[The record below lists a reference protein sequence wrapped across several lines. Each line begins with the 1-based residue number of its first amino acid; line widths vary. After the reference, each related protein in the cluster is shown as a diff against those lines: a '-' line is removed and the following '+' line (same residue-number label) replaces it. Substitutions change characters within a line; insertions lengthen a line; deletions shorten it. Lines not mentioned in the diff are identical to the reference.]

1 VHRRGHPEREKG
13 SAPRRFL
20 TLALL
25 LLGACRIS
33 EQREI
38 AIGRSQAEQ
47 VDRQLPLVTDSEVG
61 AYIQS
66 LGERLASNT
75 SRPDLPWRFQVVDSK
90 DVNAFALP
98 GGFVYVNRGL
108 IESADSM
115 DELAGALG
123 HEIGHVVR
131 RHSVQQLERVGGMK
145 LGIALVCAATNAC
158 DSRSTRLAIDA
169 GSAAWL
175 AHNSRAAE
183 AQADSEAIGNVIR
196 ANIDPEGIPR
206 LFRLLLDTRRSRPNL
221 VTTFFASHPLEE
233 SRIEQTRAII
243 GRYDPL
249 AVRDLQRDEESF
261 QRMRS
266 RLIAADR

>member
-1 VHRRGHPEREKG
+1 M
-13 SAPRRFL
+13 
-20 TLALL
+20 LL
-25 LLGACRIS
+25 LLGACHIS

-47 VDRQLPLVTDSEVG
+47 VERQLALVTDSEV
-61 AYIQS
+61 ATYVQS
-66 LGERLASNT
+66 LGERLAT
-75 SRPDLPWRFQVVDSK
+75 HTTRPNLPWRFQVVDSK

-98 GGFVYVNRGL
+98 GGFIYVNRGL

-131 RHSVQQLERVGGMK
+131 RHSVQQLERVGGVK
-145 LGIALVCAATNAC
+145 LGIALVCAATDAC

-169 GSAAWL
+169 GGAAWL

-183 AQADSEAIGNVIR
+183 AEADSEAIGNVIR
-196 ANIDPEGIPR
+196 AQIDPEGIPR
-206 LFRLLLDTRRSRPNL
+206 LFQLLLETRRSRPNL

-233 SRIEQTRAII
+233 ARMEQTRAII
-243 GRYDPL
+243 ERYDL
-249 AVRDLQRDEESF
+249 RAVKELQRDEDGF
-261 QRMRS
+261 QRMRT